1 VAHIKPMPTRPLIPK
16 RPTGRPPLPPEQ
28 RRTGRLSVRVHPAVA
43 AHAKLLTTERIEA
56 AILKIKPIKDTT
68 P

>member
-1 VAHIKPMPTRPLIPK
+1 MIPK
-16 RPTGRPPLPPEQ
+16 RPNGRPPLPPEQ

-43 AHAKLLTTERIEA
+43 EHAKLLTTERIEA
-56 AILKIKPIKDTT
+56 AILKIKVT